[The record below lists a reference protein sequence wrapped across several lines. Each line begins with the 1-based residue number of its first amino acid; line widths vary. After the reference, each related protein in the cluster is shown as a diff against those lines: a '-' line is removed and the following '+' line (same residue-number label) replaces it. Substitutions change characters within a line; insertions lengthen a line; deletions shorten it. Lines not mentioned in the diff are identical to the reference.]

1 MSQSFVD
8 TTILVAVADE
18 RQQHRAAAEAAL
30 AAHTQN
36 DLPYYALRELQAG
49 VLRYLCEVHNV
60 LLSSANFAEALVA
73 LHKLPAAQ
81 GRQKQAKLQ
90 IAAET
95 LANVFTGNPNGA
107 RSAITEEAIG
117 ALSLRIAQ
125 FWLSARAH
133 RRLTNTQPLSCFN
146 DGDLTRDAA
155 GSIRGPQ
162 DSFNCRAA
170 QRCAAAAYMYDNKS
184 ALQKLHDA
192 LHPDKLPQQLA
203 DKQETR
209 SRRAALKELL
219 QKGPADFSKSRCR
232 ALGDAYFA
240 AMAPAGK
247 DILTTNTVDFE
258 PLCAAVGKKVVGI

>member
-8 TTILVAVADE
+8 TTVLVAVADA
-18 RQQHRAAAEAAL
+18 QQLNRAAAEAAL
-30 AAHTQN
+30 AARTQN
-36 DLPYYALRELQAG
+36 DLPNYALRELQTG
-49 VLRYLCEVHNV
+49 VVRYLCEVHNV

-73 LHKLPAAQ
+73 LHKLPVIQ
-81 GRQKQAKLQ
+81 GRQKSAKLQ
-90 IAAET
+90 IAADT
-95 LANVFTGNPNGA
+95 LKTVFTGNPNGD
-107 RSAITEEAIG
+107 RSAITEEMIG

-125 FWLSARAH
+125 LWLSARAH
-133 RRLTNTQPLSCFN
+133 KQLTNTQPLSCFN

-162 DSFNCRAA
+162 DSFNCRSGE
-170 QRCAAAAYMYDNKS
+170 RCAAAAYMYDNIS
-184 ALQKLHDA
+184 VLQKLHDA
-192 LHPDKLPQQLA
+192 LHPDRLPPQLV
-203 DKQETR
+203 DKQETK

-219 QKGPADFSKSRCR
+219 QKGPADFSKTRCR

-247 DILTTNTVDFE
+247 DILTTNKVDFE

>member
-8 TTILVAVADE
+8 TTILVAVADP
-18 RQQHRAAAEAAL
+18 QQPNRAEAEAAL

-36 DLPYYALRELQAG
+36 DLPNYALRELQAG

-60 LLSSANFAEALVA
+60 LLSSANIGEALVA
-73 LHKLPAAQ
+73 LSNLPIAQ

-90 IAAET
+90 IVAKT
-95 LANVFTGNPNGA
+95 LEEVFTGNPNGA
-107 RSAITEEAIG
+107 RSALTEEAIG

-125 FWLSARAH
+125 LWLSAQTH

-155 GSIRGPQ
+155 GSVRGPH
-162 DSFNCRAA
+162 DSFNCRTGE
-170 QRCAAAAYMYDNKS
+170 RCAAAAYMYDNKS
-184 ALQKLHDA
+184 VLQKLHDA
-192 LHPDKLPQQLA
+192 LHPDLLPPQLV
-203 DKQETR
+203 DKQETK

-219 QKGPADFSKSRCR
+219 QKGPKDFSKGRCR

-247 DILTTNTVDFE
+247 DILTTNTVDFK
-258 PLCAAVGKKVVGI
+258 PLCAAVGKKVIGI